1 MICITTPDG
10 LQHVVEGPEA
20 IAAYSTSLATLVAL
34 QSAYAAGDWEPCDP
48 PETTTVPE
56 YNPSAFRVELA
67 RCTSWIGWAA
77 SVPSVHYTNLVIAA
91 AQDNWSEAQTLYTAL
106 AQSYPPAGAAV
117 AEWQA
122 LADAHGVPI
131 AF

>member
-10 LQHVVEGPEA
+10 LQHVVESAEA
-20 IAAYSTSLATLVAL
+20 IADYSTSLATLVAL
-34 QSAYAAGDWEPCDP
+34 QTAYAAGDWEPCDP

-56 YNPSAFRVELA
+56 PDPSGFRVELA
-67 RCTSWIGWAA
+67 RCASWISWAA
-77 SVPSVHYTNLVIAA
+77 SIPTVYYTNLVIAA
-91 AQDNWSEAQTLYTAL
+91 AQDNWPEAQAFYTTL

-131 AF
+131 EF